1 MKLPA
6 PQNLLMLLWLCGPIL
21 AQTQNSPKIID
32 AIEIRGAR
40 NIPPETL
47 KAIIGTKPGDVFSE
61 AALARDFAALWK
73 TGSFS
78 GIELK
83 TELGAHGGL
92 MVRFVL
98 TDGKDQR
105 LETVIDAIEIRG
117 ARNIPPETLKAI
129 IGTKP
134 GDAYNEEAIG
144 RDAAALWKIGSFSDI
159 QLTNQTGPG
168 GGAIVRFTL
177 MQKQ

>member
-6 PQNLLMLLWLCGPIL
+6 PQNLLILLWLCGPIL
-21 AQTQNSPKIID
+21 AQTQNSPKI
-32 AIEIRGAR
+32 
-40 NIPPETL
+40 
-47 KAIIGTKPGDVFSE
+47 
-61 AALARDFAALWK
+61 
-73 TGSFS
+73 
-78 GIELK
+78 
-83 TELGAHGGL
+83 
-92 MVRFVL
+92 
-98 TDGKDQR
+98 
-105 LETVIDAIEIRG
+105 IDAIEIRG